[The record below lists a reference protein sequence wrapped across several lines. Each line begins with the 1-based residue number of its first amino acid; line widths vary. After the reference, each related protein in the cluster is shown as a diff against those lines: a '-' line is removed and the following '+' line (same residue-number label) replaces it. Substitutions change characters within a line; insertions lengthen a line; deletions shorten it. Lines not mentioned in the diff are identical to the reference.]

1 MNIAL
6 IIAAVLSFAIG
17 AAVSFLNYIIT
28 SAIMKKKPELLSVG
42 MVVRQ
47 VINVSYLAA
56 VYFISSAMLDSV
68 VCPLVG
74 AVIGLTLSMF
84 LFTYLLVKKND
95 ERNK

>member
-6 IIAAVLSFAIG
+6 IIAAVLSFVGG
-17 AAVSFLNYIIT
+17 AAVSFLNYVIT

-56 VYFISSAMLDSV
+56 VYFIASAILDSV
-68 VCPLVG
+68 VTPLVG

-95 ERNK
+95 EKNK